1 MRRTLPAFLASSV
14 VIAVALSGCA
24 ASDDATSDTTT
35 NDAAAATLAAES
47 SGEWPRTIAH
57 EAGDTTIDE
66 APLRIVSTSPS
77 ITGSLLAIGA
87 PVVASAATTPSALT
101 DDDGFFTQW
110 AEVAH
115 ERGVDVAYPDLELDI
130 DAIDLLE
137 PDLIIGSSNGGDAT
151 VEAYAQLSEIA
162 PTVMVD
168 YGTVTWQ
175 DLAAEL
181 GEAVGLEDAAAATV
195 AEYDSWVAEQ
205 AELIALPEQPAT
217 AFVYLGA
224 DGVWAF
230 DETSPQ
236 ADLLT
241 SLGFDYA
248 VLPEEHLADSKVG
261 ANGVDAIT
269 SENLA
274 SALEGSQTLFAV
286 AMAGGDPVE
295 TFVADPLVA
304 NLPAVAADR
313 VYSLGAESFRLDY
326 YSARNTGELVV
337 DTFGG

>member
-1 MRRTLPAFLASSV
+1 MRGVRRA
-14 VIAVALSGCA
+14 GKQR
-24 ASDDATSDTTT
+24 DDNPGDDHV
-35 NDAAAATLAAES
+35 NQ
-47 SGEWPRTIAH
+47 WPRTVSH
-57 EAGDTTIDE
+57 EAGEATIDE

-87 PVVASAATTPSALT
+87 PVIASAATTPSGLT

-110 AEVAH
+110 ADVAH
-115 ERGVDVAYPDLELDI
+115 ERGVEIAYTDLELDI

-151 VEAYAQLSEIA
+151 VEAYDQLSQIA
-162 PTVMVD
+162 PTVMLD

-175 DLAAEL
+175 ELATEL
-181 GEAVGLEDAAAATV
+181 GEAVGLEDAAAETI
-195 AEYDSWVAEQ
+195 AEYDSWVAKQ
-205 AELIALPEQPAT
+205 ADLITLPEQPAT

-236 ADLLT
+236 AELLT

-248 VLPEEHLADSKVG
+248 TLPEEHLADGKVG

-274 SALEGSQTLFAV
+274 GALEGSQTLFAV

-295 TFVADPLVA
+295 PFVADPLVA
-304 NLPAVAADR
+304 NLPAVTADR
-313 VYSLGAESFRLDY
+313 VYSMGAEAFRLDY
-326 YSARNTGELVV
+326 YSARSTVELIV

>member
-1 MRRTLPAFLASSV
+1 MRRTSPALLASSA
-14 VIAVALSGCA
+14 VIVLALSGCA
-24 ASDDATSDTTT
+24 ASDEPASSETTT
-35 NDAAAATLAAES
+35 PETTTS
-47 SGEWPRTIAH
+47 TEWPRTVSH
-57 EAGDTTIDE
+57 EAGEATIDE

-87 PVVASAATTPSALT
+87 PVIASAATTPSGLT

-110 AEVAH
+110 ADVAH
-115 ERGVDVAYPDLELDI
+115 ERGVEIAYTDLELDI

-151 VEAYAQLSEIA
+151 VEAYDQLSQIA
-162 PTVMVD
+162 PTVMLD

-175 DLAAEL
+175 ELATEL
-181 GEAVGLEDAAAATV
+181 GEAVGLEDAAAETI

-205 AELIALPEQPAT
+205 AGLIALPEQPAT

-236 ADLLT
+236 AELLT

-248 VLPEEHLADSKVG
+248 TLPEEHLADGKVG

-274 SALEGSQTLFAV
+274 GALEGSQTLFAV

-295 TFVADPLVA
+295 PFVADPLVA
-304 NLPAVAADR
+304 NLPAVTADR
-313 VYSLGAESFRLDY
+313 VYSMGAEAFRLDY
-326 YSARNTGELVV
+326 YSARSTVELIV